1 VSLRVIDLR
10 VMKVLADSPNIFH
23 VFCLEVNRVFR
34 LISESRESD
43 WAVLIQPDHR
53 LIWRGFVLSGL
64 VPVFCD
70 ESEID
75 RDFVL
80 VELPPMVGVG
90 SWLIHPFQFIRYQ
103 PSSFYRAMVEQILV
117 RNECSST
124 SDELIDIVFIKRLSS
139 RILLDLDT
147 IKPFENLLEKACKD
161 QGLSLRVASFEV
173 MTPFEQ
179 IALMRKARLLVGVH
193 GAGLTNLVFLKDS
206 AAVLEVDFL
215 KYWSCD
221 PICQDH
227 FSGRIPYQQKCSH
240 AKTYH
245 KADFYNLAGLFGKN
259 HSSISIDD
267 VRERIDAN
275 PISVKYVLINANRL
289 IDKCFQLLALG

>member
-1 VSLRVIDLR
+1 
-10 VMKVLADSPNIFH
+10 MKVLADSPNIFH

-139 RILLDLDT
+139 
-147 IKPFENLLEKACKD
+147 
-161 QGLSLRVASFEV
+161 
-173 MTPFEQ
+173 
-179 IALMRKARLLVGVH
+179 
-193 GAGLTNLVFLKDS
+193 
-206 AAVLEVDFL
+206 
-215 KYWSCD
+215 
-221 PICQDH
+221 
-227 FSGRIPYQQKCSH
+227 
-240 AKTYH
+240 
-245 KADFYNLAGLFGKN
+245 
-259 HSSISIDD
+259 
-267 VRERIDAN
+267 
-275 PISVKYVLINANRL
+275 
-289 IDKCFQLLALG
+289 